1 MLGGDEAVMLKSYFL
16 DTLPR
21 HTNRMVDKEFNI
33 LDGCAARCVHFYV
46 QEEDCVSST

>member
-33 LDGCAARCVHFYV
+33 LHECAARCVHFYV
-46 QEEDCVSST
+46 REEDCISST

>member
-1 MLGGDEAVMLKSYFL
+1 MLGGDEVVMLKSYFL

-33 LDGCAARCVHFYV
+33 LDECAARRVHF
-46 QEEDCVSST
+46 